1 MPRKLRPAKAEEPS
15 GPSLTEVERPVL
27 AFILPNVFIPKRY
40 LLRMTTLTDRWEWDC
55 GCGSMIDNHTPAR
68 GIMGLMQPKGLLS
81 SPRAVDGQGC
91 DYLSKYT
98 VQTCAEK
105 KDCFAKQQP
114 SVAGRGWL
122 QPGRNFLST

>member
-1 MPRKLRPAKAEEPS
+1 MRPAKAEEPS

-68 GIMGLMQPKGLLS
+68 GIMGLMRPKGLLS
-81 SPRAVDGQGC
+81 SPRAVD
-91 DYLSKYT
+91 
-98 VQTCAEK
+98 CAAVEARGLLRRPLGRIK
-105 KDCFAKQQP
+105 P
-114 SVAGRGWL
+114 ISPRAGV
-122 QPGRNFLST
+122 